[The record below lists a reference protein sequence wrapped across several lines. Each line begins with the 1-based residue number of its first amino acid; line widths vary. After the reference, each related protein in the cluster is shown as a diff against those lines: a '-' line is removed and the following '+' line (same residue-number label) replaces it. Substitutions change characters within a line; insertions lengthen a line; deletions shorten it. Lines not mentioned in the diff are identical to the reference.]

1 METTNANLNV
11 NVSNIKV
18 GDKIFLRS
26 NCHYNTNVETGE
38 TAYLIPGKY
47 SCDNDEQETVLV
59 CIIAPFEK
67 KVNTE
72 VFDDSLGYSVKK
84 TKIANMIRVM
94 STSTKKC
101 YDVDA
106 DWCDVIE
113 TDEEY
118 NDLRELTLLMDE
130 IDNMLDD
137 EFDELEDYEV
147 ASAV

>member
-1 METTNANLNV
+1 MNTN
-11 NVSNIKV
+11 SIKV
-18 GDKIFLRS
+18 GDKILLRS
-26 NCHYNTNVETGE
+26 NCHYNTNIETGE

-59 CIIAPFEK
+59 GIIAPFEK

-72 VFDDSLGYSVKK
+72 VFDDNLGYSVKT

-94 STSTKKC
+94 STVTKKC

-118 NDLRELTLLMDE
+118 NDRREFSLLMDE
-130 IDNMLDD
+130 VNNMLDD
-137 EFDELEDYEV
+137 EFDELDDYE
-147 ASAV
+147 

>member
-94 STSTKKC
+94 STATKKC

-118 NDLRELTLLMDE
+118 NDRREFSLLMDE
-130 IDNMLDD
+130 VNNMLDD
-137 EFDELEDYEV
+137 EFDELDDYE
-147 ASAV
+147 

>member
-11 NVSNIKV
+11 NTNNIKV

-47 SCDNDEQETVLV
+47 SCSNDEQETVLV

-118 NDLRELTLLMDE
+118 NDLREFSLLMDE
-130 IDNMLDD
+130 VNCMLDD
-137 EFDELEDYEV
+137 EFDELEDYE
-147 ASAV
+147 

>member
-26 NCHYNTNVETGE
+26 NCRYNTNVETGE

-47 SCDNDEQETVLV
+47 SCSNDEQETVLV

-94 STSTKKC
+94 STVTKKC

-118 NDLRELTLLMDE
+118 NDRREFSLLMDE
-130 IDNMLDD
+130 VNCMLDD
-137 EFDELEDYEV
+137 EFDELEDYE
-147 ASAV
+147 

>member
-1 METTNANLNV
+1 MNKN
-11 NVSNIKV
+11 NIKV

-26 NCHYNTNVETGE
+26 NCHYNTNIETGE
-38 TAYLIPGKY
+38 TAYLIPCKY

-67 KVNTE
+67 KVNTYE
-72 VFDDSLGYSVKK
+72 YNDKLGYTVKV
-84 TKIANMIRVM
+84 TKIANMIRVL
-94 STSTKKC
+94 STATKKC

-118 NDLRELTLLMDE
+118 NYRREFSLLMDK
-130 IDNMLDD
+130 INDMLDD
-137 EFDELEDYEV
+137 EFDDYE
-147 ASAV
+147 

>member
-1 METTNANLNV
+1 MNTN
-11 NVSNIKV
+11 NIKV

-94 STSTKKC
+94 STVTKKC

-118 NDLRELTLLMDE
+118 NDRRELTLLMDE
-130 IDNMLDD
+130 IHNMLDD
-137 EFDELEDYEV
+137 EFDEFEDYE
-147 ASAV
+147 

>member
-1 METTNANLNV
+1 MNTN
-11 NVSNIKV
+11 SIKV

-26 NCHYNTNVETGE
+26 NCHYNTNIETGE

-47 SCDNDEQETVLV
+47 SCDNDEQKTVLV

-94 STSTKKC
+94 STVTKKC

-118 NDLRELTLLMDE
+118 NDRREFSLLINE
-130 IDNMLDD
+130 INDMLDD
-137 EFDELEDYEV
+137 EFDEYQDYE
-147 ASAV
+147 

>member
-38 TAYLIPGKY
+38 TAYLIPGRY

-94 STSTKKC
+94 STVTKKC

-118 NDLRELTLLMDE
+118 NDRRELSLFINE
-130 IDNMLDD
+130 INDILDD
-137 EFDELEDYEV
+137 EFDELEDYE
-147 ASAV
+147 

>member
-72 VFDDSLGYSVKK
+72 VFDDSLGYSVKT

-94 STSTKKC
+94 STVTKKC

-118 NDLRELTLLMDE
+118 NDRREFSLLMDE
-130 IDNMLDD
+130 VNCMLDD
-137 EFDELEDYEV
+137 EFDELEDYE
-147 ASAV
+147 

>member
-1 METTNANLNV
+1 MNTN
-11 NVSNIKV
+11 SIKV

-26 NCHYNTNVETGE
+26 NCHYNTNIETGE

-47 SCDNDEQETVLV
+47 SCDNDEQKTVLV

-72 VFDDSLGYSVKK
+72 VFDNSLGYFVKK

-94 STSTKKC
+94 STATKKC
-101 YDVDA
+101 YDVNA

-118 NDLRELTLLMDE
+118 NDRREFSLLINE
-130 IDNMLDD
+130 INDMLDDMLDD
-137 EFDELEDYEV
+137 EFDEYQDYE
-147 ASAV
+147 

>member
-1 METTNANLNV
+1 MPMNTN
-11 NVSNIKV
+11 SIKV

-26 NCHYNTNVETGE
+26 NCHYNTNVDTGE
-38 TAYLIPGKY
+38 TAYLIPGRY
-47 SCDNDEQETVLV
+47 SCDNGEEETVLV

-67 KVNTE
+67 KVNTYE
-72 VFDDSLGYSVKK
+72 YNDKLGYTVKK

-94 STSTKKC
+94 STVTKKC

-118 NDLRELTLLMDE
+118 NDRREFSLLMDK
-130 IDNMLDD
+130 INDMLDD
-137 EFDELEDYEV
+137 EFDDYE
-147 ASAV
+147 

>member
-72 VFDDSLGYSVKK
+72 VFDNSLGYFVKK

-94 STSTKKC
+94 STATKKC
-101 YDVDA
+101 YDVNA

-137 EFDELEDYEV
+137 EFDDYV
-147 ASAV
+147 

>member
-130 IDNMLDD
+130 IHNMLDD
-137 EFDELEDYEV
+137 EFDEYQDYV
-147 ASAV
+147 

>member
-11 NVSNIKV
+11 NNITV

-26 NCHYNTNVETGE
+26 HCHYNTTVETGE

-84 TKIANMIRVM
+84 TKIANMIRVL
-94 STSTKKC
+94 STATKKC

-106 DWCDVIE
+106 DWCNVIE

-137 EFDELEDYEV
+137 EFDEYQDYE
-147 ASAV
+147 

>member
-1 METTNANLNV
+1 MKTTNVNLNV
-11 NVSNIKV
+11 NNIKV

-72 VFDDSLGYSVKK
+72 VFDDSLGYSVKT

-94 STSTKKC
+94 STVTKKC

-113 TDEEY
+113 TDGEY
-118 NDLRELTLLMDE
+118 NDRREFSLLMDE
-130 IDNMLDD
+130 VNNMLDD
-137 EFDELEDYEV
+137 EFDELDDYE
-147 ASAV
+147 

>member
-84 TKIANMIRVM
+84 TKLANMIRVM
-94 STSTKKC
+94 STVTKKC

-118 NDLRELTLLMDE
+118 NDRREFSLLMDE
-130 IDNMLDD
+130 VNNMLDD
-137 EFDELEDYEV
+137 EFDELDDYE
-147 ASAV
+147 

>member
-26 NCHYNTNVETGE
+26 NCDYNINVETGE

-106 DWCDVIE
+106 DWCNVIE

-130 IDNMLDD
+130 IHNMLDD
-137 EFDELEDYEV
+137 EFDELEDYE
-147 ASAV
+147 

>member
-118 NDLRELTLLMDE
+118 NDRREFSLLINE
-130 IDNMLDD
+130 INDMLDD
-137 EFDELEDYEV
+137 EFDDYV
-147 ASAV
+147 

>member
-1 METTNANLNV
+1 MNTN
-11 NVSNIKV
+11 SIKV

-72 VFDDSLGYSVKK
+72 VFDDNLGYSVKT

-94 STSTKKC
+94 STVTKKC

-118 NDLRELTLLMDE
+118 NDRREFSLLMDE
-130 IDNMLDD
+130 VNNMLDD
-137 EFDELEDYEV
+137 EFDELDDYE
-147 ASAV
+147 

>member
-72 VFDDSLGYSVKK
+72 VFDDSLGYSVKT

-94 STSTKKC
+94 STVTKKC

-113 TDEEY
+113 TDGEY
-118 NDLRELTLLMDE
+118 NDRREFSLLMDE
-130 IDNMLDD
+130 INNMLDD
-137 EFDELEDYEV
+137 EFDELDDYE
-147 ASAV
+147 

>member
-1 METTNANLNV
+1 MNTN
-11 NVSNIKV
+11 NIKV

-94 STSTKKC
+94 STVTKKC

-118 NDLRELTLLMDE
+118 NDLRELRLLMDK
-130 IDNMLDD
+130 IHNMLDD
-137 EFDELEDYEV
+137 EFDEFEDYE
-147 ASAV
+147 

>member
-72 VFDDSLGYSVKK
+72 VFDNSLGYSVKK

-94 STSTKKC
+94 STVTKKC

-118 NDLRELTLLMDE
+118 NDRREFSLLMDE
-130 IDNMLDD
+130 VNCMLDD
-137 EFDELEDYEV
+137 EFDEFEDYE
-147 ASAV
+147 

>member
-47 SCDNDEQETVLV
+47 SCDDDEQETVLV

-72 VFDDSLGYSVKK
+72 VFDDSLGYSVKT

-94 STSTKKC
+94 STVTKKC

-113 TDEEY
+113 TDGEY
-118 NDLRELTLLMDE
+118 NDRREFSLLMDE
-130 IDNMLDD
+130 VNNMLDD
-137 EFDELEDYEV
+137 EFDELDDYE
-147 ASAV
+147 

>member
-118 NDLRELTLLMDE
+118 NDRREFSLLMDE
-130 IDNMLDD
+130 INDMLDD
-137 EFDELEDYEV
+137 EFDEYQDYE
-147 ASAV
+147 

>member
-1 METTNANLNV
+1 MNTN
-11 NVSNIKV
+11 SIKV

-94 STSTKKC
+94 STATKKC

-118 NDLRELTLLMDE
+118 NDLRELSLLMDE
-130 IDNMLDD
+130 VNRMLDD
-137 EFDELEDYEV
+137 EFDELEDYE
-147 ASAV
+147 

>member
-72 VFDDSLGYSVKK
+72 VFDNSLGYFVKK
-84 TKIANMIRVM
+84 TKFANMIRVM
-94 STSTKKC
+94 STATKKC
-101 YDVDA
+101 YDVNA

-118 NDLRELTLLMDE
+118 NDLRELTLLMVE
-130 IDNMLDD
+130 IHNMLDD
-137 EFDELEDYEV
+137 EFDDYV
-147 ASAV
+147 

>member
-38 TAYLIPGKY
+38 TAYLIPGRY
-47 SCDNDEQETVLV
+47 SCDDGEEETVLV

-72 VFDDSLGYSVKK
+72 VFDDSLGYFVKK

-94 STSTKKC
+94 STATKKC

-113 TDEEY
+113 TDKGYEAR
-118 NDLRELTLLMDE
+118 RELTLLMDE
-130 IDNMLDD
+130 VNRMLDY
-137 EFDELEDYEV
+137 EFDELEDYE
-147 ASAV
+147 

>member
-1 METTNANLNV
+1 MNTN
-11 NVSNIKV
+11 NIKV

-38 TAYLIPGKY
+38 TAYLIPGRY

-72 VFDDSLGYSVKK
+72 VYNDSLGYSVKT
-84 TKIANMIRVM
+84 TKIANMIRVL
-94 STSTKKC
+94 STATKKC

-106 DWCDVIE
+106 DWCDVI
-113 TDEEY
+113 
-118 NDLRELTLLMDE
+118 NDDKHYEARRELTLLMDE
-130 IDNMLDD
+130 IHNMLDD
-137 EFDELEDYEV
+137 EFEDYE
-147 ASAV
+147 

>member
-1 METTNANLNV
+1 MNTN
-11 NVSNIKV
+11 NIKV

-72 VFDDSLGYSVKK
+72 VFDDSLGYSVKV

-94 STSTKKC
+94 STVTKKC

-118 NDLRELTLLMDE
+118 NDRREFSLLMDE
-130 IDNMLDD
+130 VNCMLDD
-137 EFDELEDYEV
+137 EFDELEDYE
-147 ASAV
+147 

>member
-26 NCHYNTNVETGE
+26 NCRYNTNVETGE

-118 NDLRELTLLMDE
+118 NDLRELMLLMDE
-130 IDNMLDD
+130 IHNMLDD
-137 EFDELEDYEV
+137 EFDEYV
-147 ASAV
+147 

>member
-1 METTNANLNV
+1 MNTN
-11 NVSNIKV
+11 SIKV

-26 NCHYNTNVETGE
+26 NCHYNINVETGE

-94 STSTKKC
+94 STVTKKC

-106 DWCDVIE
+106 DWCDVINN
-113 TDEEY
+113 DKYYEY
-118 NDLRELTLLMDE
+118 RRKFALLMDE
-130 IDNMLDD
+130 IRLH
-137 EFDELEDYEV
+137 L
-147 ASAV
+147 

>member
-26 NCHYNTNVETGE
+26 NCRYNTNVETGE

-72 VFDDSLGYSVKK
+72 VFDNSRGYFVKK

-130 IDNMLDD
+130 IHNMLDD
-137 EFDELEDYEV
+137 EFDDYV
-147 ASAV
+147 

>member
-94 STSTKKC
+94 STVTKKC

-118 NDLRELTLLMDE
+118 NDRRELTLLMDE

-137 EFDELEDYEV
+137 EFDELEDYE
-147 ASAV
+147 

>member
-18 GDKIFLRS
+18 GDKIFIRS

-72 VFDDSLGYSVKK
+72 VFDDSLGHSVKK

-130 IDNMLDD
+130 IHNMLDD
-137 EFDELEDYEV
+137 EFDDYV
-147 ASAV
+147 

>member
-59 CIIAPFEK
+59 CIIAAFEK

-72 VFDDSLGYSVKK
+72 VFDDSLGYSVKT

-94 STSTKKC
+94 STATKKC

-137 EFDELEDYEV
+137 EFDELEDYE
-147 ASAV
+147 

>member
-84 TKIANMIRVM
+84 PKIANMIRVL
-94 STSTKKC
+94 STATKKC

-130 IDNMLDD
+130 IHNMLDD
-137 EFDELEDYEV
+137 EFDELDDYE
-147 ASAV
+147 

>member
-11 NVSNIKV
+11 NVNNIKV

-72 VFDDSLGYSVKK
+72 VFDDNLGYSVKT

-94 STSTKKC
+94 STVTKKC

-113 TDEEY
+113 TDGEY
-118 NDLRELTLLMDE
+118 NDRREFSLLMDE
-130 IDNMLDD
+130 VNCMLDY
-137 EFDELEDYEV
+137 EFDDYV
-147 ASAV
+147 